1 MKFVRVKA
9 VTTPSYL
16 SVNKSRS
23 MPQLANSGVFDCEI
37 AEDRPGMMV
46 LKISGHGAQKR
57 FKPES
62 GGHRWQRIPPTE
74 RSGRVQSS
82 TVTVAV
88 MPVPRDISVLVRDCD
103 CEILTCRGSG
113 PGGQKRNKTETAVQ
127 VKHKPSG
134 LMVRCDQERSQQQ
147 NKITALAI
155 LAARLTGFAVN
166 AAKSTERELRRNQ
179 VGTGER
185 SDKVR
190 TVQVK
195 NGIVF
200 SLHGRK
206 TRLAEYLKGHIE
218 PVQDVAVSAG

>member
-1 MKFVRVKA
+1 
-9 VTTPSYL
+9 
-16 SVNKSRS
+16 
-23 MPQLANSGVFDCEI
+23 MPNCSFASKLLYTRRRASAGVFDCEI
-37 AEDRPGMMV
+37 AEDRPGMLV
-46 LKISGHGAQKR
+46 LKIAGTGAQKR
-57 FKPES
+57 FQPES

-74 RSGRVQSS
+74 KSGRVQSS

-88 MPVPRDISVLVRDCD
+88 MPVPKDVSVVVRESD

-127 VKHKPSG
+127 IKHKPTG

-147 NKITALAI
+147 NKITAMAI
-155 LAARLTGFAVN
+155 LAAKLTGSAVN
-166 AAKSTERELRRNQ
+166 SAKSTERELRRSQ
-179 VGTGER
+179 VGSGER

-200 SLHGRK
+200 SQSGKK
-206 TRLAEYLKGHIE
+206 TRLAEYLKGNIE
-218 PVQDVAVSAG
+218 SVQD